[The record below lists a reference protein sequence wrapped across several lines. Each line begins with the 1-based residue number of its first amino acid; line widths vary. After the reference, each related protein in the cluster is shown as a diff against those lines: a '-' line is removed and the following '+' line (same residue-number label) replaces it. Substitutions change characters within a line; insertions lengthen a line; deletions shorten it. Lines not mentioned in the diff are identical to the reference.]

1 MYFAKNEGREA
12 VSVRR
17 LYGTATFALAVPT
30 VVLGLYWGPLYD
42 FVARSM
48 TMVR

>member
-1 MYFAKNEGREA
+1 
-12 VSVRR
+12 V
-17 LYGTATFALAVPT
+17 ATVTLVVPT
-30 VVLGLYWGPLYD
+30 LVLGLYWGPLYD